1 MSDALWLA
9 FGLVLVFE
17 GLMPLLVP
25 QAWRRMFTE
34 VLRLRDGQLRF
45 FGLLSVATGHGRCVG
60 LRLRPRRAS
69 ARSGEPA
76 PHPGRIRF

>member
-45 FGLLSVATGHGRCVG
+45 FGLLSVATGLVVVWAFG
-60 LRLRPRRAS
+60 
-69 ARSGEPA
+69 
-76 PHPGRIRF
+76 